1 MGGGGSK
8 SVLASE
14 VVTDIM
20 SKVTAETMQDCTSNV
35 LADQHMTIADVTD
48 GAVIDGPVMRQ
59 SFKVNI
65 SCAVSQSMV
74 QSLQASIAT
83 ELSQQN
89 EQVTQAVMGAI
100 NSLVGENTESDVQSA
115 IINQLSNDI
124 TVKSVQ
130 NIVNNINMSQDLVI
144 RDIHRDAIVKN
155 VLLDQSVEYVME
167 SMAKSYAN
175 TDLVIAIQNKE
186 QQAASQKQANP
197 IAGAI
202 SAAGTAIK
210 EAASGIG
217 TMLTGPMM
225 SLFLLM
231 LVILVAYV
239 LGKKFLGGSDY
250 GGDYDDYDDEYSD
263 GYVDAD
269 ADTESKAE

>member
-8 SVLASE
+8 SELASE

-20 SKVTAETMQDCTSNV
+20 SKVTASTMQNCTSNV

-65 SCAVSQSMV
+65 NCVVSQSMV

-83 ELSQQN
+83 EISQQN

-100 NSLVGENTESDVQSA
+100 NSLAGENTESDVQSL
-115 IINQLSNDI
+115 IKNQLSNDI
-124 TVKSVQ
+124 TVDFVQ
-130 NIVNNINMSQDLVI
+130 NIVNNINMSQELVI
-144 RDIHRDAIVKN
+144 RDIHRDAIVKD
-155 VLLDQSVEYVME
+155 VLLDQSVTYIID
-167 SMAKSYAN
+167 SMAKSYAG
-175 TDLVIAIQNKE
+175 TDLVAEIQNQE
-186 QQAASQKQANP
+186 QQSATQSQANP
-197 IAGAI
+197 IADTI

-239 LGKKFLGGSDY
+239 LGKKFLSGSGYD
-250 GGDYDDYDDEYSD
+250 DYDDYDDGYGDEYSD
-263 GYVDAD
+263 TDI
-269 ADTESKAE
+269 ESKAE